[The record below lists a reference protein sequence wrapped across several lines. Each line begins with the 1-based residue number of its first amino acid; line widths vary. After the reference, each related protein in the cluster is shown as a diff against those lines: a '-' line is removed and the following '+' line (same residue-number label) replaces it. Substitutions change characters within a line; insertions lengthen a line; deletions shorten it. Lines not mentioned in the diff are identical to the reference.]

1 MRLRHRVRTSATA
14 GQVWSVL
21 GDPVRWPEFDV
32 FLHRVRGASGMAA
45 TGQHLLGVGRGLGLP
60 LPVDVVEAA
69 PERRLVLRVHAAPG
83 VVEEVSFE
91 ITPLVRGGC
100 DLAVSVVVE
109 GLFARPAALPL
120 WLARGLTSRL
130 LARRVETIARAARR
144 AA

>member
-1 MRLRHRVRTSATA
+1 MRLRHRVRTSASP
-14 GQVWSVL
+14 GQVWTVL
-21 GDPVRWPEFDV
+21 GQPARWPEFDL
-32 FLHRVRGASGMAA
+32 FLHRVRGASGPAG
-45 TGQHLLGVGRGLGLP
+45 TGQHLLAVGRGIGIRIP
-60 LPVDVVEAA
+60 IDVVEAR

-109 GLFARPAALPL
+109 GLFARAAAVPL
-120 WLARGLTSRL
+120 WLARGLTSRV
-130 LARRVETIARAARR
+130 LAHQVEKIARAARR